1 MKFKNSVNAISLFAN
16 VGIAETY
23 LDALGVKVK
32 VANELV
38 EERANFYRHLYPT
51 VDMITGDITDTQVF
65 ERLVGLAQK
74 KKVDFLFATPFA
86 PRHLQ

>member
-32 VANELV
+32 VANELI
-38 EERANFYRHLYPT
+38 EERANFYRHLYPSVARECLVPEGKT
-51 VDMITGDITDTQVF
+51 
-65 ERLVGLAQK
+65 RLIHETISYFTL
-74 KKVDFLFATPFA
+74 
-86 PRHLQ
+86 